1 MSPRSRMVG
10 PAGLTT
16 RKEIKHL
23 ALSETIGIP
32 DVSPCLSQFIVS
44 VAADKKLDF
53 EPLEHSVYSGRR
65 RLGRYVR
72 IAARR
77 YAAYDSHDRLLG
89 DFKKRKDAWAAIALN
104 AERNS
109 R

>member
-1 MSPRSRMVG
+1 VG
-10 PAGLTT
+10 PAELTT
-16 RKEIKHL
+16 SKEIKDL
-23 ALSETIGIP
+23 PFSETIEIP

-44 VAADKKLDF
+44 LGANNKHDF
-53 EPLEHSVYSGRR
+53 EPLEHSVYSGRH

-89 DFKKRKDAWAAIALN
+89 NFKKRKDAWAAVSLN

-109 R
+109 Q

>member
-1 MSPRSRMVG
+1 VG

-16 RKEIKHL
+16 SKEIKHL
-23 ALSETIGIP
+23 SSGETIGIP
-32 DVSPCLSQFIVS
+32 DVSPCLSQVVVS
-44 VAADKKLDF
+44 LAPDKNPDF
-53 EPLEHSVYSGRR
+53 EPLEHSVYNGRQ

-89 DFKKRKDAWAAIALN
+89 DFKKRKDAYTAISLN
-104 AERNS
+104 AERGS
-109 R
+109 L

>member
-1 MSPRSRMVG
+1 VG
-10 PAGLTT
+10 PAGLTGS
-16 RKEIKHL
+16 KEIKD
-23 ALSETIGIP
+23 LSSRETIGIP

-44 VAADKKLDF
+44 LAADKKLDF
-53 EPLEHSVYSGRR
+53 EPLEHSVYCGRQ

-89 DFKKRKDAWAAIALN
+89 DFKKRKDAWAAVSLN
-104 AERNS
+104 AGRNS